1 MNETQQ
7 GIVHA
12 ESKVLSTELEIK
24 QAFSFNLLNH
34 VILIRLRKSTIR
46 NKQKLM

>member
-1 MNETQQ
+1 MYETEQS
-7 GIVHA
+7 IVYV
-12 ESKVLSTELEIK
+12 ESKVFSTELEIK

-34 VILIRLRKSTIR
+34 VILLRLRQSTIR